1 MWNPVTIT
9 ALIGAV
15 SAAVVAVV
23 TALRSPTKIAQQVGQ
38 AMANHYA
45 VAHQTT
51 TEDDF
56 AKRVNPN

>member
-9 ALIGAV
+9 ALISAGGA
-15 SAAVVAVV
+15 AIVAII
-23 TALRSPTKIAQQVGQ
+23 TAWRAPNKVAKQVGQ

>member
-1 MWNPVTIT
+1 MWNPVTISS
-9 ALIGAV
+9 LVGAV
-15 SAAVVAVV
+15 AAAVVAII
-23 TALRSPTKIAQQVGQ
+23 TAMRTPTKVAQQVGQ

>member
-15 SAAVVAVV
+15 VSGIV
-23 TALRSPTKIAQQVGQ
+23 TVITAWRAPAKIAKQVGQ

-45 VAHQTT
+45 VAHQAT